1 MGIKIYFY
9 AQLDNKRNEEK
20 FLNKYEKLQKEDYIY
35 KIEAREI
42 CSEFISRYFNKVED
56 GLYKAKIE
64 QMLEDKQKDFEFKAF
79 KDCIKVRENL
89 LKRYQQIGFKVDGN
103 INTANIAIYALL
115 AI

>member
-56 GLYKAKIE
+56 G
-64 QMLEDKQKDFEFKAF
+64 QDKQKDFEFKAF